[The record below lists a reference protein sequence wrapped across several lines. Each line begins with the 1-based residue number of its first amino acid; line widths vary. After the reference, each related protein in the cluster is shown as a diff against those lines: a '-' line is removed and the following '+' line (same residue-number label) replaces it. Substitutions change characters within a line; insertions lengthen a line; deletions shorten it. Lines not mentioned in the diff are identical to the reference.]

1 MRNQQNQNETALTA
15 EEIVKGVLLSCKTER
30 LREDLTEMFIS
41 FLMYQNYIEDE
52 KDSKHSTYT
61 VLTDFLKDIEKIP
74 DLKRYQY

>member
-1 MRNQQNQNETALTA
+1 MLTNNLNETALTA